1 MNGMDAVTG
10 QKISG
15 DDHIRQSVTDI
26 LKTPIGSRIMLR
38 NYGSRL
44 FDLID
49 RPINNQTTVELIAA
63 TAEALGQWEP
73 RISLKK
79 VTVSR
84 PSLGHL
90 TINIEYIYTSTGQ
103 NGQMQGIQL

>member
-1 MNGMDAVTG
+1 MRGMDAITG
-10 QKISG
+10 RMLSG

-26 LKTPIGSRIMLR
+26 LGTPLGSRIMLR

-84 PSLGHL
+84 PGSGRLAIG
-90 TINIEYIYTSTGQ
+90 IEYTYTSTGQ